1 MAKKKKK
8 GVKYCPECGAKLT
21 EKDKYCTKCG
31 YSFDKR
37 KKKKVNIRNL
47 IILIIVVIVI
57 WIAIR
62 LLTGNSI
69 IPQPIIDIFTNNST
83 NAAG

>member
-8 GVKYCPECGAKLT
+8 GVKYCPDCGVKLT

-31 YSFDKR
+31 YSFEKR
-37 KKKKVNIRNL
+37 KKKKVNVRNL
-47 IILIIVVIVI
+47 IILIIVVLII

-62 LLTGNSI
+62 ILSGNTI
-69 IPQPIIDIFTNNST
+69 IPKPIWNIFLNNAT
-83 NAAG
+83 NATG